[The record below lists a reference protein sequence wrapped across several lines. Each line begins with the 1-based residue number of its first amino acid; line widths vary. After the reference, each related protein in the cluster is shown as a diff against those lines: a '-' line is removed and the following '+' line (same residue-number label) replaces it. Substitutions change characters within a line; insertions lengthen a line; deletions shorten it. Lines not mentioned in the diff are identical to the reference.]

1 MLNLRQVHHI
11 AVIGSDYQASK
22 HFYCDILGFTLLG
35 EFYREERDS
44 WKADLA
50 LNGQYT
56 IELFSFPNPPARP
69 SRPESC
75 GLRHLAFSVGDIGQS
90 VSVLNTAGVSCEPV
104 RTDPYTG
111 KQFTFFTDPDGL
123 PLELYESR

>member
-1 MLNLRQVHHI
+1 MLNLRQIHHI

-22 HFYCDILGFTLLG
+22 RFYCDILGFTLVE

-56 IELFSFPNPPARP
+56 LELFSFPQPPARP
-69 SRPESC
+69 SRPEAC
-75 GLRHLAFSVGDIGQS
+75 GLRHLAFSVDDIAQS
-90 VSVLNTAGVSCEPV
+90 IAVLNEAGVVCEAV
-104 RTDPYTG
+104 RIDPHTG
-111 KQFTFFTDPDGL
+111 KQFTFFNDPDGL

>member
-1 MLNLRQVHHI
+1 MLNLRQIHHI

-90 VSVLNTAGVSCEPV
+90 VSVLNAAGVSCEPV